1 MPQLDQ
7 MSFMSQIF
15 AFILTFYTLYS
26 LILIYLLPPI
36 FRTLKYRV
44 HKFELLINQINFLNL
59 SANEGDAN
67 YINLFNK
74 FISNNL
80 NVITTYKK
88 EYHLNLKTNQVNN
101 YLNLN
106 NVTKNTLEKI
116 ILRKTNL

>member
-44 HKFELLINQINFLNL
+44 HKFELLINKINFLNL